1 MDKSGKEL
9 IYAVNFSPIT
19 RENYSIGVN
28 SADWEEVFTTDKL
41 EFGGLG
47 FTNGKL
53 KAEKENYRGKTHK
66 LTFTI
71 PAFSGIFLSK
81 KSIDIRLD

>member
-1 MDKSGKEL
+1 MSVK
-9 IYAVNFSPIT
+9 AAQP
-19 RENYSIGVN
+19 EN
-28 SADWEEVFTTDKL
+28 KL
-41 EFGGLG
+41 
-47 FTNGKL
+47 KL